1 MGEVTKTLSIYLDNT
16 REEDIDIE
24 VVCEYEVEN
33 DGIGPYEFWGQ
44 KCFDYGSNRAV
55 IISWEW
61 DKTGFSPEEIA
72 LVEAK
77 IEKDKGEWE
86 GEIDISDGDDDPPD
100 RED

>member
-1 MGEVTKTLSIYLDNT
+1 MGEVTKTLSIYLDS
-16 REEDIDIE
+16 REEDIDID
-24 VVCEYEVEN
+24 VDCEYEVEN

-44 KCFDYGSNRAV
+44 KCVDYGNDRAV

-72 LVEAK
+72 LVDAK
-77 IEKDKGEWE
+77 IEKDKEGWE
-86 GEIDISDGDDDPPD
+86 GKIDISDDGDDIPD